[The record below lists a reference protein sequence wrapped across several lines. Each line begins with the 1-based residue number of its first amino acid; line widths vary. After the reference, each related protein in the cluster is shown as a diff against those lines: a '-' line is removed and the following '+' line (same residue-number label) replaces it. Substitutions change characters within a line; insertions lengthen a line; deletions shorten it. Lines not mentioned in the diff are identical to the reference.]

1 MSKFMSKR
9 FDSLEAYTP
18 GEQPQDKKY
27 IKLNTNES
35 PFMPSPEV
43 IKAVNEKEVSSLMLY
58 SDPKASS
65 LIKAIAKNY
74 GVCEDEVFVGNGSD
88 EILAFSFFAFC
99 DKETGI
105 AFPDISYGFYEV
117 YADLYG
123 FNKDIVPLD
132 NDFNVVPEDYF
143 NKGKTIIIANPNAP
157 TGKCLPLSD
166 IERIL
171 NANKETLVIIDEA
184 YVDFGGESAV
194 SLIGKYENLL
204 VIQTFSK
211 SRNLAGARLGFAI
224 GNKELIADLN
234 KIKYSF
240 NPYNIN
246 RLTLIAGEASV
257 NDKAYFEDCV
267 SKIIKNREKTTMELE
282 KMGFFVLPSKT
293 NFIFAKSDKIS
304 GYDLYMKLKNEG
316 ILVRHFNK
324 ERIKDF
330 VRITI
335 GNEEQMD
342 KFIETIRRIVK

>member
-58 SDPKASS
+58 SDPKASA

-123 FNKDIVPLD
+123 FNKEIVPLD
-132 NDFNVVPEDYF
+132 SDFNVVPETYF

-171 NANKETLVIIDEA
+171 NANKDNLVIIDEA

-211 SRNLAGARLGFAI
+211 SRNLAGSRLGFAI
-224 GNKELIADLN
+224 ANKALIADLN

-257 NDKAYFEDCV
+257 NDKEYFKDCV
-267 SKIIKNREKTTMELE
+267 SKIIKNREKTTKELE

-304 GYDLYMKLKNEG
+304 GYDLYMKLKDEG

-330 VRITI
+330 IRITI

-342 KFIETIRRIVK
+342 KFIETVRRIIK

>member
-9 FDSLEAYTP
+9 FENLEAYTP

-35 PFMPSPEV
+35 PFSPSPQV
-43 IKAVNEKEVSSLMLY
+43 IKAINESETASLMLY
-58 SDPKASS
+58 SDPKASN

-74 GVCEDEVFVGNGSD
+74 GVDEEEVFVGNGSD

-99 DKETGI
+99 DSETGI

-132 NDFNVVPEDYF
+132 SEFCVVPESFF
-143 NKGKTIIIANPNAP
+143 NKGKTVIIANPNAP
-157 TGKCLPLSD
+157 TGKCLSLSD

-171 NANKETLVIIDEA
+171 NANKDNLVIIDEA

-194 SLIGKYENLL
+194 GIIHKYDNLL
-204 VIQTFSK
+204 VVQTFSK
-211 SRNLAGARLGFAI
+211 SRNLAGARLGMAF
-224 GNKELIADLN
+224 GNRELIADLN

-246 RLTLIAGEASV
+246 RLTLLAGEAAIK
-257 NDKAYFEDCV
+257 DTEYFKNCIE
-267 SKIIKNREKTTMELE
+267 KIIKNREKTTEELT
-282 KMGFFVLPSKT
+282 KMGFKVLPSKT

-304 GYDLYMKLKNEG
+304 GYDLYMKLKDEG
-316 ILVRHFNK
+316 ILVRHFKK
-324 ERIKDF
+324 ERISDF
-330 VRITI
+330 IRITI
-335 GNEEQMD
+335 GNEEQMN
-342 KFIETIRRIVK
+342 KFVETIRRITE